1 MLSRVAAVKAP
12 RTHNRRRVTGCSG
25 GRREGRE
32 SERQRPNM
40 SRRVF
45 ASAVLLLVLMM
56 CCGSGAADAEVMAAT
71 PGQFK
76 WEGITDGVTVKSL
89 GASGLVKVGDDVF
102 AVAEAQC
109 MKESDGASTFTGI
122 ASQIIAKVT
131 ADQQMELPKEFLK
144 DAKTKT
150 QVLLKGGSEGK
161 KVDVSRPTTVVKE
174 SEIYMLVGKY
184 SPTTTGVQE
193 SVAVD
198 SGLLLV
204 KGDVSSGGQSDKK
217 VLWKDTKDVPRASF
231 GAEHQSLEGLIGGG
245 GSGVETE
252 GKTLVFP
259 VEGTKTVED
268 GKKKNV
274 SLLIY
279 SEDATSWTLSKGV
292 SADGCSA
299 PSS

>member
-1 MLSRVAAVKAP
+1 MLSRVAAVKVP
-12 RTHNRRRVTGCSG
+12 RTHNRRRVTGSSG

-32 SERQRPNM
+32 SEQQRPNM

-45 ASAVLLLVLMM
+45 ASAVLFLLVMMM

-71 PGQFK
+71 LVQFEWK
-76 WEGITDGVTVKSL
+76 GINNEGDVTVKSV

-122 ASQIIAKVT
+122 ASQLLTKET
-131 ADQQMELPKEFLK
+131 TTEPKEFLK

-161 KVDVSRPTTVVKE
+161 KVDVSRPTTLVKE
-174 SEIYMLVGKY
+174 SGIYMLVGKY

-204 KGDVSSGGQSDKK
+204 KGDVSDGQSDKK
-217 VLWKDTKDVPRASF
+217 ILWKDTQDVPRASF

-245 GSGVETE
+245 GSGVETDD
-252 GKTLVFP
+252 KTLVFP
-259 VEGTKTVED
+259 VEGTKKVD
-268 GKKKNV
+268 GGKKKNV

-279 SEDATSWTLSKGV
+279 SEDATSWTLSK
-292 SADGCSA
+292 
-299 PSS
+299 